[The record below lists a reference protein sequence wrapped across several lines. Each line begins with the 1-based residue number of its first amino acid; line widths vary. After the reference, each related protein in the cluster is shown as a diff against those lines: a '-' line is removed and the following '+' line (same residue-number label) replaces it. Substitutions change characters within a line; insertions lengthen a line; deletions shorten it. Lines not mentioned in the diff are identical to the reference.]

1 MAQRGLTIIQWRGL
15 INVWSFK
22 TKKKAAPVETKTPEV
37 VTPTVTTPTVTT
49 PTVTAPPPPPP
60 PPPAPRPSEE
70 FIAKKKREE
79 RVAREEARVE
89 AEELSERER
98 LAKRK
103 RLRRIGGMRMLFS
116 PLRREG
122 PGYTRTLLGV

>member
-1 MAQRGLTIIQWRGL
+1 MSGLLKR
-15 INVWSFK
+15 
-22 TKKKAAPVETKTPEV
+22 KKKAAPVAEAPEV
-37 VTPTVTTPTVTT
+37 AA
-49 PTVTAPPPPPP
+49 PTVTAPAPTPT
-60 PPPAPRPSEE
+60 PAPKPSKS
-70 FIAKKKREE
+70 FIAEKRREE
-79 RVAREEARVE
+79 RAEREEARVE
-89 AEELSERER
+89 AEELAESER

>member
-1 MAQRGLTIIQWRGL
+1 MSGLLKR
-15 INVWSFK
+15 
-22 TKKKAAPVETKTPEV
+22 KKKAAPVEETPAA
-37 VTPTVTTPTVTT
+37 VTPA
-49 PTVTAPPPPPP
+49 VTAPA
-60 PPPAPRPSEE
+60 PAPAPTPAPAPKPSKS
-70 FIAKKKREE
+70 FIAEKRREE
-79 RVAREEARVE
+79 RAEREEARVE
-89 AEELSERER
+89 AEEMSERER

>member
-1 MAQRGLTIIQWRGL
+1 
-15 INVWSFK
+15 
-22 TKKKAAPVETKTPEV
+22 
-37 VTPTVTTPTVTT
+37 
-49 PTVTAPPPPPP
+49 
-60 PPPAPRPSEE
+60 
-70 FIAKKKREE
+70 
-79 RVAREEARVE
+79 
-89 AEELSERER
+89 